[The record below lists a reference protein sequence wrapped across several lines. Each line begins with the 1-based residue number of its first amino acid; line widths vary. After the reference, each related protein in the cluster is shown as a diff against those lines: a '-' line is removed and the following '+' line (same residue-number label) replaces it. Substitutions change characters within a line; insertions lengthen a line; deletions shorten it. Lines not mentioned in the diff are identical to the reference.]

1 MVPPPLKE
9 FPVPRMGLGSGALL
23 PMEPLVLCIFKR
35 REGARD
41 AMMVDVE
48 GAVTLQQHALP
59 LVYIAALLTQSSL
72 LSRHS

>member
-1 MVPPPLKE
+1 M
-9 FPVPRMGLGSGALL
+9 PRMGLGSGALL

-48 GAVTLQQHALP
+48 GGAVTLQQHALP
-59 LVYIAALLTQSSL
+59 RVYIVLPCSLKSSL